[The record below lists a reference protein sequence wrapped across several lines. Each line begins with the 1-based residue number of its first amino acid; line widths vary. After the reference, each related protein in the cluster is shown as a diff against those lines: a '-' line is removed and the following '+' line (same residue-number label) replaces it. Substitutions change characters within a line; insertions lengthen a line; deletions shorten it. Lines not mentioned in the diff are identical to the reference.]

1 MYEGG
6 DHAATRLSLFLSL
19 VISVRGHFDSRAGSA
34 RPPLIEL
41 SRPPTRGPF
50 PPSPRTSG
58 LRGLRSGCG
67 RTSSVLQLR
76 VATGLSPSRERR
88 ATARFG
94 WSSPVRN
101 LPLRGRLRGKGGR
114 PAGRALSCRRCPS
127 PTPPHFVPPLRGWE
141 VAGGGRGQQG
151 LRPRAF
157 GNSALSSLLTPSS
170 RSSLLSHSY
179 SSVFVCAGG
188 GFSS

>member
-1 MYEGG
+1 MY
-6 DHAATRLSLFLSL
+6 
-19 VISVRGHFDSRAGSA
+19 VRGHFDSRAGSA
-34 RPPLIEL
+34 RPHLIEL

-76 VATGLSPSRERR
+76 VATGLRSQGWERR

-101 LPLRGRLRGKGGR
+101 LPFGVGSVGRAGDP
-114 PAGRALSCRRCPS
+114 PAGLCPVGGV
-127 PTPPHFVPPLRGWE
+127 PHLPPHSVPPLRGWKA
-141 VAGGGRGQQG
+141 AGEGCGRQG
-151 LRPRAF
+151 LRPRTF
-157 GNSALSSLLTPSS
+157 GNSALPSLLPPSS
-170 RSSLLSHSY
+170 RPLLLSHSH
-179 SSVFVCAGG
+179 SSVCVCSGG
-188 GFSS
+188 GSPRRDVIRHFPPFIVVH

>member
-1 MYEGG
+1 MCVFYGVRMYEGG

-76 VATGLSPSRERR
+76 VATGLRSQGWERR

-101 LPLRGRLRGKGGR
+101 LPFGVGSVGRAGDP
-114 PAGRALSCRRCPS
+114 PAGLRPVGGVPHL
-127 PTPPHFVPPLRGWE
+127 PPHFVPPLRGWE
-141 VAGGGRGQQG
+141 AAGGGRGRPRR
-151 LRPRAF
+151 RPRAF
-157 GNSALSSLLTPSS
+157 GTLV
-170 RSSLLSHSY
+170 H
-179 SSVFVCAGG
+179 FV
-188 GFSS
+188 

>member
-6 DHAATRLSLFLSL
+6 DHAATRLFLFLSL

-67 RTSSVLQLR
+67 RTPSSCSCGLQRGAQGHSSVW
-76 VATGLSPSRERR
+76 VVFTGKEP
-88 ATARFG
+88 
-94 WSSPVRN
+94 
-101 LPLRGRLRGKGGR
+101 PLWGRLRGKGGR
-114 PAGRALSCRRCPS
+114 PAGRASSCRRRP
-127 PTPPHFVPPLRGWE
+127 PPPPPHFVPPLRGWE
-141 VAGGGRGQQG
+141 EAGGGRGQQG

-157 GNSALSSLLTPSS
+157 GNSALSFLQTPSS